1 MKKAAYLLLSLVGIA
16 VLGFILVNW
25 YPYIFASKV
34 DGVIYGVERVEA
46 PMAFISTDNTKPA
59 NQVFSFAV
67 AVKDSKSGEIFTA
80 SSEDRRWAVVQK
92 GQCAEVKF
100 LPYPP
105 WSLSRSGAYFGA
117 RLIRLYECPAGMQA
131 TLPAAAPTVAPAAA
145 AATAVP
151 PTANPAA
158 APAGPTPA
166 PIAVPIRH

>member
-1 MKKAAYLLLSLVGIA
+1 MKKALFIILSLVVGGLT
-16 VLGFILVNW
+16 VFVLVNW
-25 YPYIFASKV
+25 YPYIFATKV

-46 PMAFISTDNTKPA
+46 PMAILTQDANHPT

-67 AVKDSKSGEIFTA
+67 AVKDNKSGEIYTA

-117 RLIRLYECPAGMQA
+117 RLIRLYECP
-131 TLPAAAPTVAPAAA
+131 L
-145 AATAVP
+145 AV
-151 PTANPAA
+151 T
-158 APAGPTPA
+158 
-166 PIAVPIRH
+166 R